1 MKTFNRVVAIF
12 LTLSI
17 IYSCTTSAYIT
28 DPVSAQRQREM
39 MSNRTGTNILEGG
52 LLVVSTIVAVFTG
65 VVVYP
70 QPQEQS
76 FRKLVLLSQSQDTLF
91 INMVT
96 NFQWKESGYADI
108 RDIVMPPFKKAKVI
122 VPMGADYNVYFRNNY
137 FAPDDEK
144 LEVNTSNKRR
154 LKLKPMVFRQD
165 TTIIRQ
171 ELINTPKR

>member
-1 MKTFNRVVAIF
+1 MRTINRIVVLIISLSLIF
-12 LTLSI
+12 
-17 IYSCTTSAYIT
+17 SCTTSVYIT

-52 LLVVSTIVAVFTG
+52 LLVVSTVVAVFTG

-70 QPQEQS
+70 RPQEQS
-76 FRKLVLLSQSQDTLF
+76 FRKLVLLSQSKDTLF

-96 NFQWKESGYADI
+96 NYQWKESGYADI

-165 TTIIRQ
+165 TTVIQ
-171 ELINTPKR
+171 PELINK